1 MVSARESICSSPIQS
16 SIYVYQTSDPP
27 WGPNQLP
34 SLFCSDQPGLSL
46 GTELS
51 IALPL
56 LLVITLFS
64 FESMITQA
72 RFNPSMSY
80 KLLKGKDYFLFVF
93 ISFVAPSTVIS
104 VCTISNRILF
114 AVSPFLSALISLQ
127 LKGTQVQKLCFALV
141 TPHHTSLG
149 ELLLPHPNCV
159 VLILIA
165 NHSTP
170 SHNADYSLPFPQTW
184 SPFSGF
190 FN

>member
-1 MVSARESICSSPIQS
+1 
-16 SIYVYQTSDPP
+16 
-27 WGPNQLP
+27 
-34 SLFCSDQPGLSL
+34 
-46 GTELS
+46 
-51 IALPL
+51 
-56 LLVITLFS
+56 
-64 FESMITQA
+64 
-72 RFNPSMSY
+72 MSY

-190 FN
+190 FNWGLEKWGFSFQGEKLGDMSALWGKWAWENEISIQRDIMVCKGRCESLCHQIPRQAL